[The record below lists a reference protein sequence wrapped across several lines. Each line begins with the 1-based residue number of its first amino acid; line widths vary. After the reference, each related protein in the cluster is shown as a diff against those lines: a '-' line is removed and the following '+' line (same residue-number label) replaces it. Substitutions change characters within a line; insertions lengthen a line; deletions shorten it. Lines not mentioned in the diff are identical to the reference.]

1 MWILNSFLK
10 DLFFIITPG
19 LWTLG
24 LISLFPENS
33 LLFKIILVFLL
44 SIDSSH
50 IYSTFWRTIFD
61 KQEFSRSNFLYKISP
76 LIIGILL
83 FSWFFLSIPYFW
95 NFIIYL
101 TVYHQIKQAV
111 GLLKWYMK
119 KNKHYDKNLPN
130 IMYLVTISTF
140 SIFHFRPD
148 SILINFYSHNDL
160 FTYPNE
166 ILYYTSIL
174 LLSSILLY
182 WIIVEIK
189 NIIKNT
195 FKINQFLLMFFYLG
209 VQIWCFLFGDNMIE
223 IILPQL
229 LFHAVSYQAS
239 VIQSVKNLGRNNN
252 FWFKSIVILVIS
264 FIIGFIAND
273 LENKISTNP
282 NGDFINS
289 LILAIYMIPTLCHH
303 LWDAF
308 IWKKSHPDWYN
319 IFKIKDN
326 KKGGNDEMDN

>member
-1 MWILNSFLK
+1 MWILNNFFKDFL
-10 DLFFIITPG
+10 FIITPG

-24 LISLFPENS
+24 LIYLFPENS
-33 LLFKIILVFLL
+33 LLFKITLVFLL

-50 IYSTFWRTIFD
+50 IYSTFWRTLFD
-61 KQEFSRSNFLYKISP
+61 KEEFKRSNFLYKISP
-76 LIIGILL
+76 LIIGFLL
-83 FSWFFLSIPYFW
+83 FLWFFLSIPYFW

-101 TVYHQIKQAV
+101 TVYHQIKQSV

-119 KNKHYDKNLPN
+119 KNKHYDKNMPN
-130 IMYLVTISTF
+130 IMYLTTITTF

-148 SILINFYSHNDL
+148 SVLINFYSSNDL
-160 FTYPNE
+160 FTYPNN
-166 ILYYTSIL
+166 ILYYISLFCL
-174 LLSSILLY
+174 LSILLY
-182 WIIVEIK
+182 WGIVEIK
-189 NIIKNT
+189 NIINKK
-195 FKINQFLLMFFYLG
+195 FKLNQFLLMFFYLG
-209 VQIWCFLFGDNMIE
+209 VQIWCFLFGKNMIE

-239 VIQSVKNLGRNNN
+239 IIQSVENLGRNKS
-252 FWFKSIVILVIS
+252 FWFRSLSILVFS

-273 LENKISTNP
+273 IENKISTNP

-308 IWKKSHPDWYN
+308 IWKKSHPDWSN
-319 IFKIKDN
+319 IFNINNKNEGKDS
-326 KKGGNDEMDN
+326 EMDK